1 MTKDG
6 PSEVSWLRFGGFY
19 VDLLH
24 FRVHE
29 MPAKP
34 SPEDTKLMF
43 DVAKRIEAT
52 NDGLSDF
59 RNVCRDQK
67 HIRAFDYQKKRAFD
81 IIQEL
86 KRKMIVQPGK
96 FDKFVEILEI
106 IGRAD
111 VIKMLPGYED
121 YESMKGVNNNQVNKD
136 TMMST
141 PRRNETS
148 LDGSLPSSDSPS
160 DTGRVTDIELLNLSD
175 NISPDCVRRLG
186 IFLGIPLPKIETIME
201 HGETLDLLFHW
212 RKDVP
217 EREQRQ
223 KLHQALKEAH
233 LVNAFVHGLGDGN
246 NSSPEDKSPLSR
258 SSIISDKILS
268 GLAGRMGE
276 RWSHFGIQHLGM
288 SKNDIDRFKNRRS
301 CMDDEIFAMLH
312 EWRQRNGKDATIG
325 KLLDLMKSSP
335 YCSPDTSD
343 FILEQLPIDVPGDL
357 PQ

>member
-1 MTKDG
+1 
-6 PSEVSWLRFGGFY
+6 
-19 VDLLH
+19 
-24 FRVHE
+24 

-34 SPEDTKLMF
+34 SPEDTKLLF
-43 DVAKRIEAT
+43 DVAKKIEAT

-96 FDKFVEILEI
+96 FEKFVEILEI

-121 YESMKGVNNNQVNKD
+121 YESMKGVNNNQDNKD

-141 PRRNETS
+141 PQRNETS
-148 LDGSLPSSDSPS
+148 LDGSSPSSDSS
-160 DTGRVTDIELLNLSD
+160 SGTGRVTDIELSNLSD
-175 NISPDCVRRLG
+175 NISPDRVLRLG
-186 IFLGIPLPKIETIME
+186 IFLGIRFPKIETIMKQ
-201 HGETLDLLFHW
+201 GGTLDLLINW
-212 RKDVP
+212 RKNVP
-217 EREQRQ
+217 ERDQRQ
-223 KLHQALKEAH
+223 ELHQALKEASLGH
-233 LVNAFVHGLGDGN
+233 LVTACVHGLGDGN
-246 NSSPEDKSPLSR
+246 NSSPEDEGPLSR
-258 SSIISDKILS
+258 SSIISEKMLS

-276 RWSHFGIQHLGM
+276 GWSHFGIQHLGM
-288 SKNDIDRFKNRRS
+288 SKIDIDHFKSKGS
-301 CMDDEIFAMLH
+301 CMEDEIFFMLY

-325 KLLDLMKSSP
+325 KLLDLIESSP
-335 YCSPDTSD
+335 YFSPDTSD
-343 FILEQLPIDVPGDL
+343 FILKQLSIDVPEDL